1 MRDLPPFEFDVGRM
15 RGRRGENK
23 LALAHPTDERSDN
36 VPVDV
41 RRFPRV
47 VRRQDVWPAWR

>member
-1 MRDLPPFEFDVGRM
+1 MRDLPPFEFDVGRL